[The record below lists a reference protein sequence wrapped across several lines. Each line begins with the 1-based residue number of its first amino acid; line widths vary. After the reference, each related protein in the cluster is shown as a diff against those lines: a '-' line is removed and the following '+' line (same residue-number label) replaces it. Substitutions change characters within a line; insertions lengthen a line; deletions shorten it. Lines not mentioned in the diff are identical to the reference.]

1 MQFNNLK
8 YEKEGKVGILT
19 VNRPKVLNALNKETV
34 KEIKEAARQVKEAGE
49 VNVLVI
55 TGEGDKAFVAGAD
68 ISEFVDLGLKDGFDF
83 SRNFQEMTNVVE
95 NLGIPV
101 IAMVNGLALGGG
113 CELALACTFRI
124 LSETARLGL
133 PELGL
138 GVVPGAGGTQR
149 LSRIIGK
156 SRALWY
162 ILTGDFIGA
171 QEAFEMG
178 LANLV
183 VTQDK
188 LREKTLEVAQKICTK
203 GPLAVKLALHAVNFG
218 MEADL
223 QTGLAL
229 EAAMTNVATGTKD
242 AKEGIASFLEKRKPE
257 FKGE

>member
-1 MQFNNLK
+1 MEFNNLK

-34 KEIKEAARQVKEAGE
+34 KEIKEAARHVKEAGE

-183 VTQDK
+183 VAQDK

-203 GPLAVKLALHAVNFG
+203 GPLAVRLALHAVNFG

-223 QTGLAL
+223 QTGLVL